1 MNILQHE
8 NLDLFTHMSDDLEVT
23 LADILATKFSSYKL
37 AQDTSK
43 SLFNR
48 QGKSRQEYIP
58 DSDLDEDEQIE
69 DPIISTMDEELYR
82 ILISEINLFLQS
94 LEKSH
99 EENKLKSLII
109 KFLNSNLYQSFP
121 DLYRPKEYDHIIQD
135 LLDLPNRFRNY
146 YLQVIDEL
154 RILSP
159 ESPLISKL
167 EQQGNQLILNDPKN
181 VRELQSSSQ
190 PVRDL
195 FNRHRKELKK
205 IISPEIA
212 FLREKFDMPHT
223 TYVQNISKVINELS
237 SKLEEDELMTRFSK
251 IILS

>member
-1 MNILQHE
+1 M
-8 NLDLFTHMSDDLEVT
+8 
-23 LADILATKFSSYKL
+23 
-37 AQDTSK
+37 
-43 SLFNR
+43 
-48 QGKSRQEYIP
+48 
-58 DSDLDEDEQIE
+58 
-69 DPIISTMDEELYR
+69 YR